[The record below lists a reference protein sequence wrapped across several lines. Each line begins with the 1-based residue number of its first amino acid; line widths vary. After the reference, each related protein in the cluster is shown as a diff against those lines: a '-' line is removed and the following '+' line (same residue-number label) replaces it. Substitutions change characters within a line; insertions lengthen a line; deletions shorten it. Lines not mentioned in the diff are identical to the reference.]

1 MHQAEHSPQ
10 RQHVCLQKQA
20 AFCTKAQS
28 TLWKRLLLG
37 SLYNSLREVM
47 RLRTSASVNF
57 TTESYQWDLKS
68 LHWVQR
74 WHYFNRETRRL
85 STYQAHTGTWV
96 LHLQLFPQPAQPT
109 VSGEVSP
116 LMHLSCATYDSIPV
130 RWPFTALS
138 AADTGEQQVTRH
150 TEACS
155 LLSPTAR
162 RGALG
167 VLYISAVKQAWPLTL
182 LITK

>member
-47 RLRTSASVNF
+47 RLRTSASLNF

-96 LHLQLFPQPAQPT
+96 LRLQLFPQPAQPT
-109 VSGEVSP
+109 VSGDSVTPYAPLLCHLWLHSCSVALYSP
-116 LMHLSCATYDSIPV
+116 QCCWYW
-130 RWPFTALS
+130 RTAS
-138 AADTGEQQVTRH
+138 YPAH
-150 TEACS
+150 WS
-155 LLSPTAR
+155 LLTAVPYCMEGSP
-162 RGALG
+162 GCS
-167 VLYISAVKQAWPLTL
+167 IH
-182 LITK
+182 ICC